1 MDRTSR
7 LIVQATKPALMVNSC
22 TGKMG
27 RAVAEAAVKA
37 GLPLVPYTLCGAAEA
52 AASSS
57 VEVSGQLLKLVG
69 PDTRDQLIEQASTAI
84 TAFF

>member
-1 MDRTSR
+1 
-7 LIVQATKPALMVNSC
+7 
-22 TGKMG
+22 MG

-69 PDTRDQLIEQASTAI
+69 PDTRDQLIEQASGAVHAI
-84 TAFF
+84 PTQQIGFADALQHAA